1 VLAPLQPGPALST
14 AVWIGPDKSAVKQI
28 KRWLEVVA
36 AAHAAGEPT
45 CSAGDV
51 SVVRLD
57 GGFNNALYLIETG
70 DQQVG
75 CKLCVIDRRHR
86 AAREYGALCLLQAA
100 GLDIAPQPLALD
112 ESCRVLPFPAVLYQ
126 WLAGE
131 PVPSSPSQ
139 AQLAA
144 LLESL
149 HRMQGLHPSA
159 AMPDAWFHWFDF
171 GRYLDEMDSLS
182 ARYDPW
188 LRAHDPEGPELTD
201 RISRLR
207 DHCAAVVAST
217 SADPGRRNVP
227 LRLCRSDTN
236 LANAIWG
243 ADGRVRWVDWEF
255 SGWGDPALELAEL
268 RWHAG
273 YVGLSSAQHTWL
285 RRHYRRPAGDAGFE
299 ERLAVWD
306 CLIVTRWCQL
316 VLRTF
321 WSAYNG
327 PDRPRLTWPDLE
339 PGQLRLRLVHF
350 VERAEEFMDSAG

>member
-1 VLAPLQPGPALST
+1 MSM
-14 AVWIGPDKSAVKQI
+14 AVQNQI
-28 KRWLEVVA
+28 DRWLEVVA
-36 AAHAAGEPT
+36 AAHGAGVDSWT
-45 CSAGDV
+45 AGDV
-51 SVVRLD
+51 TVARLP
-57 GGFNNALYLIETG
+57 GGFNNALYRIEADG
-70 DQQVG
+70 QQVA
-75 CKLCVIDRRHR
+75 CKLCVVDRRHR
-86 AAREYGALCLLQAA
+86 AAREYGALRLLHAA

-112 ESCRVLPFPAVLYQ
+112 ESCRVLPFPAVVYR

-131 PVPSSPSQ
+131 PVPPSPSQ

-149 HRMQGLHPSA
+149 HQMHSLPPSA

-188 LRAHDPEGPELTD
+188 LRAHDPEGPALIR
-201 RISRLR
+201 RIARLR
-207 DHCAAVVAST
+207 EHCAAVVAT
-217 SADPGRRNVP
+217 TAADPSRHIVP

-255 SGWGDPALELAEL
+255 SGWGDPAMELAEL

-273 YVGLSSAQHTWL
+273 YVGLSSAQHAWL
-285 RRHYRRPAGDAGFE
+285 RQNYPRPAGDPGFE

-316 VLRTF
+316 LLRTL

-327 PDRPRLTWPDLE
+327 PDRTRLTWPDLDS
-339 PGQLRLRLVHF
+339 GLLRARLVRF
-350 VERAEEFMDSAG
+350 IERAEEFMDSVG